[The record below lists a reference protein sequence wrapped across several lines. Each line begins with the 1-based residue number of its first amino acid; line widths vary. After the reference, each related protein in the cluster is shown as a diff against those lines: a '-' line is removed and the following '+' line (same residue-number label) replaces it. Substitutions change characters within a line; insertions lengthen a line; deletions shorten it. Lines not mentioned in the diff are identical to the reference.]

1 MAKQTR
7 IERQEKAKI
16 ESVSFDRFA
25 ADSFQLY
32 VQGGD
37 EGTGG
42 DVCRHCDLEIPELV
56 PPSTPGHL
64 FSLCFPAQVP

>member
-25 ADSFQLY
+25 ADVFQSY
-32 VQGGD
+32 VQSEWRCAAAGRR
-37 EGTGG
+37 TGAAG
-42 DVCRHCDLEIPELV
+42 MPWVMDVV
-56 PPSTPGHL
+56 
-64 FSLCFPAQVP
+64 AAV

>member
-25 ADSFQLY
+25 ADMFQSY
-32 VQGGD
+32 VQSEWCCAD
-37 EGTGG
+37 
-42 DVCRHCDLEIPELV
+42 RR
-56 PPSTPGHL
+56 SGHAL
-64 FSLCFPAQVP
+64 GS